1 MDDRSRNRQLPAD
14 LARRLHKAL
23 TATAEQLYGCLQDP
37 AAEVL
42 RAVLK
47 NPALHE
53 DHLQIMLKRRDL
65 PEDLLKSIYQLQ
77 QSGTSHR
84 LQLLL
89 AKNPATPAPIVQTLL
104 PHLHLF
110 ELVDLCQLPGV
121 TPDQRLAAERNIL
134 LRLEGEPLGNRIALA
149 RRGTATIV
157 GELLKTGEPR
167 LMTACLDSPRLK
179 EAAIVQFLRGP
190 KATAETISLIARHPR
205 WHSRPHL
212 RHALL
217 RNRHTPGV
225 WFTLWL
231 PKLPTRDLRTL
242 LLSRQL
248 NVAQQN
254 LVSAELQSRQR
265 G

>member
-23 TATAEQLYGCLQDP
+23 TATEEQLYGCLQDP
-37 AAEVL
+37 ATEVL

-53 DHLQIMLKRRDL
+53 DHLQIILKRRDL
-65 PEDLLKSIYQLQ
+65 SEDLLKSIYQLQ

-104 PHLHLF
+104 PQLHLF
-110 ELVDLCQLPGV
+110 ELVDLCHLTGI
-121 TPDQRLAAERNIL
+121 TPDQRLAAERHIL
-134 LRLEGEPLGNRIALA
+134 LRLEGEPLGNRITLA

-167 LMTACLDSPRLK
+167 LMAVCLDSPRLK

-212 RHALL
+212 RLALL
-217 RNRHTPGV
+217 RNHHTPGI

-248 NVAQQN
+248 GAVQQN
-254 LVSAELQSRQR
+254 HVAGELKRRQK

>member
-1 MDDRSRNRQLPAD
+1 MDERPPNRQLSAD
-14 LARRLHKAL
+14 LAQRLRQAL
-23 TATAEQLYGCLQDP
+23 TATGEQLYGCLQDP

-42 RAVLK
+42 GAMLK
-47 NPALHE
+47 NPSLHE
-53 DHLQIMLKRRDL
+53 DHLRIVLKRRDL

-77 QSGTSHR
+77 HTGASHR

-89 AKNPATPAPIVQTLL
+89 AKNPATPAPVVQTLL
-104 PHLHLF
+104 PRLHLF

-167 LMTACLDSPRLK
+167 LMAACLDSPRLK

-190 KATAETISLIARHPR
+190 KATAETISLIARHP
-205 WHSRPHL
+205 
-212 RHALL
+212 
-217 RNRHTPGV
+217 
-225 WFTLWL
+225 
-231 PKLPTRDLRTL
+231 
-242 LLSRQL
+242 
-248 NVAQQN
+248 
-254 LVSAELQSRQR
+254 
-265 G
+265 